1 MSLFI
6 LLGHR
11 FTVIG
16 VRAMRIPLIA
26 GNWKMY
32 LTTADAVALVKQLQS
47 LLEEHDDEAEVVV
60 CPPFTALPA
69 VAGALKGSRIGLGAQ
84 NMHWEKE
91 GAFTGEVSPL
101 MLKDVGCR
109 YVILGHS
116 ERRQYFGE
124 ADPQVNRK
132 LKTALEHR
140 LTPILCV
147 GETLVERED
156 GRTFQVVE
164 GQLQGGLSGIPAQS
178 AEGITVAY
186 EPVWA
191 IGTGR
196 TASAE
201 QAAEVHGLIR
211 ERLAELWGKAMAN
224 AVRILYGGS
233 VKPDNIDGLMAEPDI
248 DGALVGGASLKADT
262 FARIVR
268 FEKV

>member
-1 MSLFI
+1 
-6 LLGHR
+6 
-11 FTVIG
+11 
-16 VRAMRIPLIA
+16 MRIPLIA

-140 LTPILCV
+140 LIPILCV
-147 GETLVERED
+147 GETLAEREE
-156 GRTFQVVE
+156 GLTLQVVG
-164 GQLQGGLSGIPAQS
+164 GQLKGGLSGVSAQ
-178 AEGITVAY
+178 AGERVAVAY

-196 TASAE
+196 MATPE
-201 QAAEVHGLIR
+201 QAEEVHAFIR
-211 ERLAELWGKAMAN
+211 KRLTEHWGETAATKI
-224 AVRILYGGS
+224 RILYGGS
-233 VKPDNIDGLMAEPDI
+233 VKPDNIDALMAEPEI

>member
-1 MSLFI
+1 
-6 LLGHR
+6 
-11 FTVIG
+11 
-16 VRAMRIPLIA
+16 MRIPLIA

-132 LKTALEHR
+132 LKAALECR
-140 LTPILCV
+140 VTPILCI
-147 GETLVERED
+147 GETLAEREE
-156 GRTFQVVE
+156 GLTLQVVG
-164 GQLQGGLSGIPAQS
+164 GQLKGGLSGVSAQ
-178 AEGITVAY
+178 AGERVAVAY

-196 TASAE
+196 MATPE
-201 QAAEVHGLIR
+201 QAEEVHAFIR
-211 ERLAELWGKAMAN
+211 KRLTEHWGETAATKI
-224 AVRILYGGS
+224 RILYGGS
-233 VKPDNIDGLMAEPDI
+233 VKPDNIDALMAEPEI

>member
-1 MSLFI
+1 MK
-6 LLGHR
+6 R
-11 FTVIG
+11 T
-16 VRAMRIPLIA
+16 PLIA

-32 LTTADAVALVKQLQS
+32 QTATAAVALVERLRA
-47 LLEEHDDEAEVVV
+47 LLEKTDEVEVVV

-69 VAGALKGSRIGLGAQ
+69 VARALEGSWIGVGAQ

-91 GAFTGEVSPL
+91 GAYTGEISPA
-101 MLKDVGCR
+101 MLTDIGCR

-124 ADPQVNRK
+124 TDLQVNRK
-132 LKTALEHR
+132 LRAALGYG

-164 GQLQGGLSGIPAQS
+164 GQLHGGLSGVPAQA

-196 TASAE
+196 TATPE
-201 QAAEVHGLIR
+201 QAEEVHTFIR
-211 ERLAELWGKAMAN
+211 KRLAELWGEAGAT
-224 AVRILYGGS
+224 AIRILYGGS
-233 VKPDNIDGLMAEPDI
+233 VKPDNIDELMAEPEI
-248 DGALVGGASLKADT
+248 DGALVGGASLRADD
-262 FARIVR
+262 FARIIQ
-268 FEKV
+268 FQKVHSPGS